1 MHRSRAIRAARCA
14 FIAVTAAL
22 VSALLAFVPAPIAHA
37 ATTIDVYPSQ
47 NVQARIDGAPSGTT
61 FILHGGTYRPLKLHS
76 GIALRGARGERAVV
90 KGATGDWDAGIWI
103 KDASNVTVRN
113 LVIRGNT
120 LGVFMRNVRHSVIED
135 NVITDNAY
143 GLEIHA
149 RTTGTVVRD
158 NQIRQNDRYLD
169 AGRRAG
175 GINLFNTYGGIR
187 ISGNRIIGNDSVGV
201 EYYGADE
208 VTLRG
213 NVIAGSDDAIETG
226 TEDGGA
232 CRHNRIVRNVFYH
245 AHQRPEERGI
255 WLRCFSRSV
264 VANNTFYG
272 LDKHAIGITT
282 SGPFSGPIGHLR
294 ILNNAMVHG
303 RALWMSGR
311 LPSSV
316 TIDYNEAQPCG
327 SSSCPD
333 FGRVLA
339 TRGSSNYLTLRE
351 LRRAT
356 PYMDHGVSVAPR
368 FVDVRH
374 HDFHLQSTSRLIDRG
389 TSLGIGVSFDGAA
402 PDLGR
407 WERR

>member
-14 FIAVTAAL
+14 SVVVTAAL
-22 VSALLAFVPAPIAHA
+22 VSAVIALVPGAPIARA
-37 ATTIDVYPSQ
+37 ATTIHVYPSQ
-47 NVQARIDGAPSGTT
+47 NVQAKIDAAPSGTT
-61 FILHGGTYRPLKLHS
+61 FVLHGGTYRPLKLHS
-76 GIALRGARGERAVV
+76 GITLRGARGERAVV

-103 KDASNVTVRN
+103 KDASHVTVRN

-135 NVITDNAY
+135 NVVTDNAY

-158 NQIRQNDRYLD
+158 NKIRQNDRYLD
-169 AGRRAG
+169 PGRRAG
-175 GINLFNTYGGIR
+175 GINLFDTYGGIR

-213 NVIAGSDDAIETG
+213 NVIAGSADVIETG

-245 AHQRPEERGI
+245 AHQQPEERGV
-255 WLRCFSRSV
+255 WLRCFSRSL
-264 VANNTFYG
+264 VANNTFFG

-282 SGPFSGPIGHLR
+282 SGAFSGPIGHLR
-294 ILNNAMVHG
+294 ILNNAMVRG

-339 TRGSSNYLTLRE
+339 TRGSSNYLTVRE
-351 LRRAT
+351 LRAST
-356 PYMDHGVSVAPR
+356 PYMNHGISVAPR
-368 FVDVRH
+368 FVDARH
-374 HDFHLQSTSRLIDRG
+374 HDFHLRSTSRLIDRG
-389 TSLGIGVSFDGAA
+389 TLLGISFEGLA